1 MRTHSQTSRQAI
13 AIRHVG
19 FEDLGLIQPLLA
31 QRGYAVHYLD
41 VGGAPPPEALGVESV
56 LAGLRDSVA
65 DDDQLLER
73 ACAVF
78 DGLLA
83 SFRSNGST
91 A

>member
-1 MRTHSQTSRQAI
+1 MNRLMKPGARERETLLNS
-13 AIRHVG
+13 
-19 FEDLGLIQPLLA
+19 GLLS
-31 QRGYAVHYLD
+31 
-41 VGGAPPPEALGVESV
+41 ALGVESV